1 MRDSI
6 AAYTKFGNTLR
17 RYNSFV
23 TLISGLIASLAL
35 CACGANPSLGGA
47 SAIPSI
53 ATTQTN
59 AKRHT
64 GSIGQIQHV
73 VIMVQE
79 NHSFDNLFAT
89 FPNADGATSG
99 KMSTGQTI
107 HLRETKLYSPKQ
119 LDNSHQAFEI
129 DYDSGNMD
137 GWNLVYV
144 SSRSCPKCAYEYVNP
159 KQIAPYWTLAST
171 YGLADH
177 MFPTETSGSFTGH
190 QDLIRGDSAVTSSE
204 SLFDFPSHGPWGCD
218 APAGTTVPL
227 LTAQNKYI
235 QSGPFPCSNQFPS
248 SGSYN
253 TLRDLLD
260 AKSVSWKYY
269 TPPLNGGG
277 LAGDYWDAFDVIYP
291 VRNGPE
297 WTTNIS
303 SPEKNIFKDIKGG
316 RLASVSWVIPDGA
329 NSDHSGL
336 APRDTGP
343 SWVAQVVN
351 AIGKSKYWNSTA
363 IIIVWDDWGGWYD
376 HVAPPQ
382 LDYAGLG
389 FRVPMIVVSP
399 YAIPDN
405 VSHTQ
410 YEFGSIVK
418 FVEQVWNLGSLGTTD
433 GRANSMTDMFN
444 FSQSP
449 LPFKVIPAKYS
460 RSFFEHQPPS
470 NQPLDTN

>member
-1 MRDSI
+1 V
-6 AAYTKFGNTLR
+6 R
-17 RYNSFV
+17 RYNLFV
-23 TLISGLIASLAL
+23 ILSCGLIASSAL
-35 CACGANPSLGGA
+35 CACSANSGLGGA
-47 SAIPSI
+47 AAVPSI
-53 ATTQTN
+53 ANAQTLATIQTD
-59 AKRHT
+59 AKHHT

-73 VIMVQE
+73 VLMVQE

-89 FPNADGATSG
+89 FPNADGTTTG

-107 HLRETKLYSPKQ
+107 PLKRSMLFSSKN
-119 LDNSHQAFEI
+119 LDNSHQAFVV
-129 DYDSGNMD
+129 DYDGGAMD
-137 GWNLVYV
+137 GFNLVYV
-144 SSRSCPKCAYEYVNP
+144 NSVPCPKCAYEYVNP

-190 QDLIRGDSAVTSSE
+190 QDLIRGDSAITSSE
-204 SLFDFPSHGPWGCD
+204 SLFDFPTHGPWGCD
-218 APAGTTVPL
+218 AAPGTTVPL
-227 LTAQNKYI
+227 LTSKNKYI
-235 QSGPFPCSNQFPS
+235 LNGPFPCSNQFPS

-269 TPPLNGGG
+269 TPELNGGG
-277 LAGDYWDAFDVIYP
+277 LAGDYWDAFDVIAP
-291 VRNGPE
+291 VRYGSE
-297 WTTNIS
+297 WNTNIS
-303 SPEKNIFKDIKGG
+303 SPEKNIFKDIKNGH
-316 RLASVSWVIPDGA
+316 LASMSWVIPDDA
-329 NSDHSGL
+329 NSDHSGI

-351 AIGKSKYWNSTA
+351 AIGNSKYWNSTA

-376 HVAPPQ
+376 HLAPPQ

-399 YAIPDN
+399 YAIPNN

-418 FVEQVWNLGSLGTTD
+418 FVEQVWDLGSLGTTD
-433 GRANSMTDMFN
+433 QRANSMTDMFDFN
-444 FSQSP
+444 QSP
-449 LPFKVIPAKYS
+449 LPFKKIPAKYS
-460 RSFFEHQPPS
+460 KSFFDHQHPS
-470 NQPLDTN
+470 NLPLDSD